1 MGKNEVGRIA
11 KIKLL
16 CGCCSSTGWEDSG
29 WFCHWLILWPWAS
42 PFFFSLSL
50 SLPRDWENCLSSTRQ
65 LDLMI
70 FKNPYGSLNCGMNSN
85 ETSKDLYKQERSQLS
100 GLEERLP
107 SLRAGSC
114 LGWYPWGL
122 NGPWMS
128 VSPRRAGTSCELTPV
143 QQHLHFSEC
152 HPQGEV
158 FALKSLGEALV
169 NESISSLERLEWF
182 SQPKR
187 VIIFS
192 LKSHLL

>member
-1 MGKNEVGRIA
+1 MVAALPQAEETLVLPLIDPVTLGK
-11 KIKLL
+11 
-16 CGCCSSTGWEDSG
+16 S
-29 WFCHWLILWPWAS
+29 
-42 PFFFSLSL
+42 FFFSLGL

-70 FKNPYGSLNCGMNSN
+70 FKNPYGSLNCGLNSN

-107 SLRAGSC
+107 SLREGSC
-114 LGWYPWGL
+114 LGWSPWGL

-128 VSPRRAGTSCELTPV
+128 VSLRRAGTSCELTPV
-143 QQHLHFSEC
+143 QQYLHFSEC

-158 FALKSLGEALV
+158 FALKTLGEALV
-169 NESISSLERLEWF
+169 NESISSLERLKWF
-182 SQPKR
+182 SQPKW